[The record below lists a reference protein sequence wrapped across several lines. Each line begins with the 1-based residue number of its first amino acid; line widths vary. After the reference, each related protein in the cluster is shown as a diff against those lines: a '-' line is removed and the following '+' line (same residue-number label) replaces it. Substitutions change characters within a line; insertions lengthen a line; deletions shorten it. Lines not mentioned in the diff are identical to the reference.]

1 MKTDLT
7 KEVYSA
13 VSQSIY
19 EVDCVDGLYQHI
31 QFIDLFDDNASLEIW
46 FRIVGSS
53 INSFDYKLYD
63 VDGNWI
69 GKQLTKAEKD
79 EIISAIESYTAPIIE
94 NQIDEKEFDE
104 DGYYERKYEHF

>member
-13 VSQSIY
+13 VSQSIS
-19 EVDCVDGLYQHI
+19 EVNCVDGSYC
-31 QFIDLFDDNASLEIW
+31 QFYVDLFDDNMTIDIW

-53 INSFDYKLYD
+53 IDSFDYKLYD
-63 VDGNWI
+63 EDGNWI

-79 EIISAIESYTAPIIE
+79 EIIAAIESYTAPIIE

-104 DGYYERKYEHF
+104 DGYYERKYN

>member
-13 VSQSIY
+13 VSQSIS
-19 EVDCVDGLYQHI
+19 EVDCIDGSYKY
-31 QFIDLFDDNASLEIW
+31 FRVDLFDDKMDLDVW

-53 INSFDYKLYD
+53 IDSFDYKLYD
-63 VDGNWI
+63 EDGNWI
-69 GKQLTKAEKD
+69 GKQLTKAERD

-94 NQIDEKEFDE
+94 NKIDEKEFDE
-104 DGYYERKYEHF
+104 DGYYERKYN